1 MTGAEFNASNTNL
14 KIIKTEVRPSGE
26 SVQLVR
32 PLAHGNKTS
41 DEIVDELVHQFNYK
55 TKDVKSTE

>member
-14 KIIKTEVRPSGE
+14 KIVKTEMKPSGE
-26 SVQLVR
+26 AVQLVR

-41 DEIVDELVHQFNYK
+41 DEIVDELVHRFNYK
-55 TKDVKSTE
+55 TSEVKSAE